1 MIKFNPFYSFD
12 IISTFIKTAFWDLV
26 QTFCKMEV
34 FVFKKKSFS
43 PDLIV
48 TFLCA
53 WRSRTYIKKIIIF
66 SNFRALCA
74 HVLFVSMCI
83 TVKQN
88 KKSRISFHFISRQ
101 AKFIYR
107 FIDHFYFKA
116 VSVKQKKGI
125 KNQMKMMLH
134 YLLLQ
139 GLLFFYFLNNSGIF

>member
-1 MIKFNPFYSFD
+1 MRPCSICLYVYHCKTKQKIADFMDFQDFQKFNENRILMEANFEILIIHKPSLDSLDVPQKIWARSVQPFWRLLD
-12 IISTFIKTAFWDLV
+12 TNI
-26 QTFCKMEV
+26 QT
-34 FVFKKKSFS
+34 
-43 PDLIV
+43 P
-48 TFLCA
+48 
-53 WRSRTYIKKIIIF
+53 
-66 SNFRALCA
+66 
-74 HVLFVSMCI
+74 
-83 TVKQN
+83 
-88 KKSRISFHFISRQ
+88 RQ